1 MEGFEQVVALQ
12 STVLPP
18 EESYSINQ
26 ILELCTLETVL
37 YKSFWNRNR
46 LCAERTSAIMDCEGL
61 ATELED
67 SSGLDQEIEAT
78 QKEIDSVI
86 EQNRRLIREQAVT
99 GMPTEEFDE
108 RTATLNER
116 YKAADEKLT
125 RLKAEREDHLTRGKG
140 IRRFLSALDDQAQRL
155 EDWDEQAWNLLVSR
169 VIIQKD
175 GSAEFIFRGEITI
188 TVRAK

>member
-1 MEGFEQVVALQ
+1 MDSLIQAFLHICWRDF
-12 STVLPP
+12 SH
-18 EESYSINQ
+18 
-26 ILELCTLETVL
+26 ILGPHIVSNHRWASE
-37 YKSFWNRNR
+37 
-46 LCAERTSAIMDCEGL
+46 
-61 ATELED
+61 
-67 SSGLDQEIEAT
+67 LDQEIEAT
-78 QKEIDSVI
+78 QKEIDTAV

-99 GMPTEEFDE
+99 GMPTEEFDA
-108 RTATLNER
+108 RAAMLNER
-116 YKAADEKLT
+116 YKKADEKLA

-188 TVRAK
+188 TVRAA